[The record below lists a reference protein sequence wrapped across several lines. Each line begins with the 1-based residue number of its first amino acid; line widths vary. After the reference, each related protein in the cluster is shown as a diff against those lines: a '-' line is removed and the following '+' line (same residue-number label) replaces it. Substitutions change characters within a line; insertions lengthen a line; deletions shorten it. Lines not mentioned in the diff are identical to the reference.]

1 MSAKQISTI
10 TNLMFTNY
18 CLPLGANFGMVGSI
32 VLRIFCIASLSTDP
46 AMLYTAALRFA
57 AETMKSMC
65 RRQVES
71 KLRGFGHRYNYINE
85 TIKYGLRSLHVSLFW
100 HIFVCWFT
108 LGPDQNGCPEDV
120 V

>member
-1 MSAKQISTI
+1 
-10 TNLMFTNY
+10 MFTNY

-46 AMLYTAALRFA
+46 AILYTAALRFA
-57 AETMKSMC
+57 AATMKSMC

-85 TIKYGLRSLHVSLFW
+85 IIKYGLITLHASLFW
-100 HIFVCWFT
+100 HIFICWFT

>member
-1 MSAKQISTI
+1 
-10 TNLMFTNY
+10 
-18 CLPLGANFGMVGSI
+18 
-32 VLRIFCIASLSTDP
+32 
-46 AMLYTAALRFA
+46 MLYTAALRFA

-71 KLRGFGHRYNYINE
+71 KLRGFGHR
-85 TIKYGLRSLHVSLFW
+85 
-100 HIFVCWFT
+100 